1 MQRLKSISQLSR
13 KKRKK
18 HDKIVLLGKAKFNA
32 FPVLISNALT
42 EWYISHGE
50 FVSINTVLREY
61 NKMKEKI
68 KSSETSVDYNT

>member
-1 MQRLKSISQLSR
+1 M
-13 KKRKK
+13 
-18 HDKIVLLGKAKFNA
+18 LLGKAKFNA
-32 FPVLISNALT
+32 FAVLISKTLT

-68 KSSETSVDYNT
+68 KRSETSVEYNT